1 MVMTDFVTVSVFSKA
16 SGIYCKHESFTIND
30 SDKCQSLFLVKLL
43 AFTMN
48 GNDEFVA
55 DSIQNL
61 FLV

>member
-1 MVMTDFVTVSVFSKA
+1 MAVT
-16 SGIYCKHESFTIND
+16 
-30 SDKCQSLFLVKLL
+30 KCVQSPFLVKLL

-48 GNDEFVA
+48 GNDEFVE

>member
-1 MVMTDFVTVSVFSKA
+1 MAVT
-16 SGIYCKHESFTIND
+16 
-30 SDKCQSLFLVKLL
+30 KCVQSLFLVKLL

-48 GNDEFVA
+48 DNDEFVE